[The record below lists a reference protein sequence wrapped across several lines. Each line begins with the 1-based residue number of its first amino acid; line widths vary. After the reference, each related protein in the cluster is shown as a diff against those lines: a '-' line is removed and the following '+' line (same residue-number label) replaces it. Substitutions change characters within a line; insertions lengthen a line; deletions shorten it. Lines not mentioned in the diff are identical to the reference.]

1 MSHQLSA
8 RPEPTE
14 YAPYYDRY
22 ISRVVDGNIITT
34 LEEQIDK
41 TVAFLNGVSDA
52 QSMFRYAPDK
62 WSLKEVVGHLI
73 DSERVFGYRVLRF
86 ARNDQTPLSGFEQND
101 YVREAAF
108 DEQSLSDLA
117 LEFEHV
123 RRANLHLLR
132 GLNEKAW
139 DRRGEA
145 NGNPVS
151 VRALAYIIA
160 GHELHHMEIIRT
172 KYLRRDWDRRV
183 R

>member
-1 MSHQLSA
+1 MSNQLST
-8 RPEPTE
+8 RPEATE
-14 YAPYYDRY
+14 YAPDYGAY
-22 ISRVVDGNIITT
+22 ISRVAAGNIIEV
-34 LEEQIDK
+34 LGHQIED
-41 TVAFLNGVSDA
+41 TVALLHGLSDA
-52 QSMFRYAPDK
+52 QAKSRYAPEK
-62 WSLKEVVGHLI
+62 WSVKEVVGHLS

-108 DEQSLSDLA
+108 DDQRLSDLA
-117 LEFEHV
+117 SEFEHV

-132 GLNEKAW
+132 GLSAEAW

-160 GHELHHMEIIRT
+160 GHELHHVEIIRT
-172 KYLRRDWDRRV
+172 KYL
-183 R
+183 